1 MGKELLVAGIESS
14 CDETAVA
21 VLRGEKLLSS
31 LVASQDME
39 HAPYGGV
46 VPELAARRHLEVLPA
61 LWDGALAHVGIKA
74 EDLDGIA
81 VTRGPGLAGSLLAGV
96 AFAKGL
102 ARALGKAIVGVN
114 HVQAHLAAVRLLPVP
129 PQPSF
134 LGLIVS
140 GGHTELLWV
149 QDWERMERLGQTL
162 DDAAGEALD
171 KGARLLGL
179 GYPGGALLEELAR
192 KGNPKAQRF
201 TLPMAKDHSCNFSFS
216 GLKTALMLKVRGMTE
231 EELGAARADLAAAYQ
246 AVVVRHLVG
255 RTVQAA
261 EAIGATAVVAAGGV
275 LANSMLCI
283 ELGRA
288 FGDRLYIP
296 LRELCGDNGA
306 MVAALGTLRLAH
318 GEDDG
323 AAMTVA
329 VNLGAD
335 WREEPQVE
343 R

>member
-21 VLRGEKLLSS
+21 VLQGDRLLSS
-31 LVASQDME
+31 LVASQDAE

-46 VPELAARRHLEVLPA
+46 VPELAARRHLEVLPT
-61 LWDGALAHVGIKA
+61 LWDGALARADVTAA
-74 EDLDGIA
+74 ELDGIA
-81 VTRGPGLAGSLLAGV
+81 VTRGPGLAGSLLTGV
-96 AFAKGL
+96 AFARGL
-102 ARALGKAIVGVN
+102 ARSLGKPIVGVN
-114 HVQAHLAAVRLLPVP
+114 HVRAHLAAARLLPVP
-129 PQPSF
+129 PQPPF

-149 QDWERMERLGQTL
+149 KDWERMERLGQTL

-192 KGNPKAQRF
+192 TGNPKAQRF
-201 TLPMAKDHSCNFSFS
+201 TVPLAKDKSCNFSFS
-216 GLKTALMLKVRGMTE
+216 GLKTALMLKVRGISQ

-246 AVVVRHLVG
+246 AVVVRHLVQ
-255 RTVQAA
+255 RTVRAA
-261 EAIGATAVVAAGGV
+261 ESIQVAAVVAAGGV
-275 LANSMLCI
+275 LANSLLRA
-283 ELGRA
+283 ELGCA
-288 FGDRLYIP
+288 FGDRLFIP
-296 LRELCGDNGA
+296 LREFCGDNGA
-306 MVAALGTLRLAH
+306 MVAALGILRLAR

-323 AAMTVA
+323 ATMTVA
-329 VNLGAD
+329 VNWGAD
-335 WREEPQVE
+335 WREDPQVE